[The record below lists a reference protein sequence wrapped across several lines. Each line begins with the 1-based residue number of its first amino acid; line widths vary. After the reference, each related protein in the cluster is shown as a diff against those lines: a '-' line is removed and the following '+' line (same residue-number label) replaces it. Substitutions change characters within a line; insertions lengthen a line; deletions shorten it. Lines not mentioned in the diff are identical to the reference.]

1 MRKRRAQLRRL
12 RLSSAERLATSSKI
26 PHYPHRAPIDGYGK
40 GGFRFAGMSHR
51 GSLLCLASGIWAWPL
66 ANADEI
72 TEAALAPVFAESAG
86 CGFFVLGTGSV
97 PWAIPDAL
105 RLRFHKAKI
114 TVEVMRTGDAATTY
128 NILVGEGRKVCAGL
142 IAVD

>member
-1 MRKRRAQLRRL
+1 VAAIP
-12 RLSSAERLATSSKI
+12 SI
-26 PHYPHRAPIDGYGK
+26 PHYPHPAPIDGYGK

-51 GSLLCLASGIWAWPL
+51 GSLLCLASGIWAWPV
-66 ANADEI
+66 ARADDI
-72 TEAALAPVFAESAG
+72 NEAALAQVFAAAEN
-86 CGFFVLGTGSV
+86 CGFFVLGTGSTQWV
-97 PWAIPDAL
+97 MPDAL

-128 NILVGEGRKVCAGL
+128 NILLGEGRRVGAGL

>member
-1 MRKRRAQLRRL
+1 MA
-12 RLSSAERLATSSKI
+12 AIPDI
-26 PHYPHRAPIDGYGK
+26 PHYPHPAPIDGYGK

-51 GSLLCLASGIWAWPL
+51 GSLLCLASGIWAWPITR
-66 ANADEI
+66 ADEI
-72 TEAALAPVFAESAG
+72 SEVALAAVFAEG
-86 CGFFVLGTGSV
+86 EGGFFVLGTGSTQWV
-97 PWAIPDAL
+97 MPDAL

-128 NILVGEGRKVCAGL
+128 NILLGEGRKVGAGL

>member
-1 MRKRRAQLRRL
+1 MTRRVVRPPRQCQPSVEVAAIP
-12 RLSSAERLATSSKI
+12 SI
-26 PHYPHRAPIDGYGK
+26 PHYPHPAPIDGYGK

-51 GSLLCLASGIWAWPL
+51 GSLLCLASGIWAWPV
-66 ANADEI
+66 ARADDI
-72 TEAALAPVFAESAG
+72 NEAALAQVFAAAED
-86 CGFFVLGTGSV
+86 CGFFVLGTGSTQWV
-97 PWAIPDAL
+97 MPDAL

-128 NILVGEGRKVCAGL
+128 NILLGEGRRVGAGL